1 MTEEHPCIHEMDWGK
16 LSKSL
21 ENIEECQR
29 SSNGKLNRVLEVVF
43 GADMKGGIVTQ
54 TVVNT
59 KDISRLNKASYAII
73 ILFLSTAVK
82 VWFF

>member
-43 GADMKGGIVTQ
+43 GKDMAGGIVTQ
-54 TVVNT
+54 TKINT
-59 KDISRLNKASYAII
+59 ESIGRLNKVAYAII
-73 ILFLSTAVK
+73 VMFLATGVK